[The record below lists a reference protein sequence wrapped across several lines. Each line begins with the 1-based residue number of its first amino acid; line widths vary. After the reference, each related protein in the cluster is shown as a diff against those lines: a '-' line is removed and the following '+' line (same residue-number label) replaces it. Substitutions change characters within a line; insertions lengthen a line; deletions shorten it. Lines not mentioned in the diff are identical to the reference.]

1 MKVEQDRVLLVVLL
15 VNNEVQPTLG
25 RRIYIDPADPIKV
38 SAINFENTPLLDYLC
53 GIAYMYDLN
62 FHAWL

>member
-1 MKVEQDRVLLVVLL
+1 MKVEQDRVLLV
-15 VNNEVQPTLG
+15 NYQVQPTPG

-38 SAINFENTPLLDYLC
+38 SVTNFENRPLLDHLC